1 MDPNTV
7 LAKMRQ
13 LAVDMHNWEERG
25 EDPEEPGEYY
35 RIASKMVEGFDT
47 LDDWLVRGGV
57 RPDSWTRH
65 LPPVER
71 RTVAMERRAYR
82 LRAALREAGVPENLV
97 RAIELGGENPQE
109 GTST

>member
-13 LAVDMHNWEERG
+13 LATDMHGWEEG
-25 EDPEEPGEYY
+25 DEDPDEPGEYY
-35 RIASKMVEGFDT
+35 RIASEMVEAFDA
-47 LDDWLVRGGV
+47 LDGWLAVRTI
-57 RPDSWTRH
+57 D
-65 LPPVER
+65 L
-71 RTVAMERRAYR
+71 ERRAYR
-82 LRAALREAGVPENLV
+82 LRSALREAGVPENLV